1 MIGNS
6 NKQAHNRDFWES
18 SLKSKIS
25 SKIINGSEQKVAAPM
40 YRIMYCA
47 CMGANQRFA
56 LKPSIL
62 ANNHV
67 HARVPSHYNFIS
79 HISI

>member
-40 YRIMYCA
+40 YRVLCIVRA
-47 CMGANQRFA
+47 WGQIKD
-56 LKPSIL
+56 L
-62 ANNHV
+62 H
-67 HARVPSHYNFIS
+67 
-79 HISI
+79 